1 MKKNNII
8 AIAAIALMFTACS
21 NDNDFTTN
29 NEGKDTPIS
38 LSVGVGEL
46 SVVTRAESNTTTPLT
61 TGALGLYITK
71 NGDKNIIDKYLC
83 NNAKFTASNTDTGT
97 SWTCSTT
104 YYWASDNATIN
115 YFAYFPFLGTER
127 TAATSL
133 SWDTSTQTGVGDG
146 GYDPL
151 DLLYV
156 NGSATNTASDHGI
169 KITLGHV
176 CSKLVVNVSKL
187 GSEITTG
194 TISSIKIGGLK
205 AKGNFY
211 LFADSNNGHD
221 AGSWDPDVNS
231 ADINMKSITANAG
244 MNSTYEAILIPQT
257 AAFTLT
263 IRLSDN
269 SEFQLAVPE
278 QTFAAGTCYTLT
290 MQVGQDKVTIGNI
303 TQTPWQDVS
312 GGELTAQ

>member
-1 MKKNNII
+1 MKKNNIL
-8 AIAAIALMFTACS
+8 AIAAIALTFTACS

-83 NNAKFTASNTDTGT
+83 NNAQFTYNNGWSCG
-97 SWTCSTT
+97 TT
-104 YYWASDNATIN
+104 YYWAADNATID
-115 YFAYFPFLGTER
+115 YVAYHPYQSSISGNFI
-127 TAATSL
+127 
-133 SWDTSTQTGVGDG
+133 SWDVTNQSSGN
-146 GYDPL
+146 L
-151 DLLYV
+151 DLLYQNASNV
-156 NGSATNTASDHGI
+156 ANTVSHSID
-169 KITLGHV
+169 ITLGHV

-187 GSEITTG
+187 GSEIAEG
-194 TISSIKIGGLK
+194 KTISSIKIGGLK

-211 LFADSNNGHD
+211 LFADSNNGHG
-221 AGSWDPDVNS
+221 AGSWDPDVNP
-231 ADINMKSITANAG
+231 ADIGMKSITANAG

-263 IRLSDN
+263 ISLSNN
-269 SEFQLAVPE
+269 SEYQLAVPSH
-278 QTFAAGTCYTLT
+278 TFEAGTCYTLT
-290 MQVGQDKVTIGNI
+290 IQVGQDKVNLGSI
-303 TQTPWQDVS
+303 TQTDWVTKD
-312 GGELTAQ
+312 GGPLTAQ

>member
-8 AIAAIALMFTACS
+8 AIAAIALTFTACS

-83 NNAKFTASNTDTGT
+83 NNAQFTYNNGWSCG
-97 SWTCSTT
+97 TT
-104 YYWASDNATIN
+104 YYWAADNATID
-115 YFAYFPFLGTER
+115 YVAYHPYQSTVTGNCI
-127 TAATSL
+127 
-133 SWDTSTQTGVGDG
+133 SWDVTSQDSGN
-146 GYDPL
+146 L
-151 DLLYV
+151 DLLYQNASNV
-156 NGSATNTASDHGI
+156 ANTDSHSID
-169 KITLGHV
+169 ITLGHV

-187 GSEITTG
+187 GSEIAEG
-194 TISSIKIGGLK
+194 KTISSIKIGGLK

-211 LFADSNNGHD
+211 LFADSNNGHG
-221 AGSWDPDVNS
+221 AGSWDPDVNP
-231 ADINMKSITANAG
+231 ADIGMKSITANEG

-257 AAFTLT
+257 APFTLT
-263 IRLSDN
+263 ISLSNN
-269 SEFQLAVPE
+269 SEYQLAVPS

-290 MQVGQDKVTIGNI
+290 IQVGQDKVTIGNI

-312 GGELTAQ
+312 GGDLTAQ

>member
-8 AIAAIALMFTACS
+8 AIAAIALTFTACS
-21 NDNDFTTN
+21 NDNDITTN

-83 NNAKFTASNTDTGT
+83 NNAKFTASTTDTGT

-115 YFAYFPFLGTER
+115 YFAYFPFQGTEG

-133 SWDTSTQTGVGDG
+133 PWDTSTQTGVVDG

-156 NGSATNTASDHGI
+156 NGSATNTANDHGI
-169 KITLGHV
+169 NITLGHV
-176 CSKLVVNVSKL
+176 CSKLIVNVSKL
-187 GSEITTG
+187 GSEVDQSATV
-194 TISSIKIGGLK
+194 SSIKLGGIYP
-205 AKGNFY
+205 KGDFN
-211 LFADSNNGHD
+211 LSGDN
-221 AGSWDPDVNS
+221 AGSWVPDVNP
-231 ADINMKSITANAG
+231 ADIEMAVLVTPNQDMKA
-244 MNSTYEAILIPQT
+244 TYEAILIPQT

-269 SEFQLAVPE
+269 SEYQLAVPSH
-278 QTFAAGTCYTLT
+278 TFEAGTCYTLT
-290 MQVGQDKVTIGNI
+290 IQVGQDKVNLGSI
-303 TQTPWQDVS
+303 TQTDWVTKD
-312 GGELTAQ
+312 GGPLTAQ

>member
-8 AIAAIALMFTACS
+8 AIAAIALTFTACS

-46 SVVTRAESNTTTPLT
+46 SVVTRAENTSLLT
-61 TGALGLYITK
+61 SGELGLYITR
-71 NGDKNIIDKYLC
+71 NGEKDVLGKYLC
-83 NNAKFTASNTDTGT
+83 DNEKFTASTTATGT
-97 SWTCSTT
+97 SWTCNTT
-104 YYWASDNATIN
+104 YYWAADDATID
-115 YFAYFPFLGTER
+115 YVAYHPYQSSISGNFI
-127 TAATSL
+127 
-133 SWDTSTQTGVGDG
+133 SWDVTNQSSGN
-146 GYDPL
+146 L
-151 DLLYV
+151 DLLYQNASNV
-156 NGSATNTASDHGI
+156 ANTDSHSID
-169 KITLGHV
+169 ITLGHV

-187 GSEITTG
+187 GSEIAEG
-194 TISSIKIGGLK
+194 KTISSIKIGGLK
-205 AKGNFY
+205 AVGNFY
-211 LFADSNNGHD
+211 LLADTYNQID
-221 AGSWDPDVNS
+221 AGSWKPDVNP
-231 ADINMKSITANAG
+231 ADIVMKSTTTNAN

-290 MQVGQDKVTIGNI
+290 IQVGQDKVTIGNI

-312 GGELTAQ
+312 GGDLTAQ

>member
-8 AIAAIALMFTACS
+8 AIAAIALTFTACS

-46 SVVTRAESNTTTPLT
+46 SVVTRAENTATLAD
-61 TGALGLYITK
+61 GELGLYITK
-71 NGDKNIIDKYLC
+71 NEEKNVIGKYLC
-83 NNAKFTASNTDTGT
+83 NNAKFTASTTDTRT
-97 SWTCSTT
+97 SWTCNTT

-115 YFAYFPFLGTER
+115 YFAYFPFQGTEG

-133 SWDTSTQTGVGDG
+133 PWDTSTQTGVGGG

-156 NGSATNTASDHGI
+156 NGSATNTANDHGI

-176 CSKLVVNVSKL
+176 CSKLIVNVSKL
-187 GSEITTG
+187 GSEVDQSATV
-194 TISSIKIGGLK
+194 SSIKLVGIYP
-205 AKGNFY
+205 KGDFN
-211 LFADSNNGHD
+211 LSGDN
-221 AGSWDPDVNS
+221 AGSWVPDVNP
-231 ADINMKSITANAG
+231 ADIEMAVLVTPNQNMKA
-244 MNSTYEAILIPQT
+244 TYEAILIPQT

-269 SEFQLAVPE
+269 SEYQLAVPSH
-278 QTFAAGTCYTLT
+278 TFEAGTCYTLT
-290 MQVGQDKVTIGNI
+290 IQVGQDKVNLGSI
-303 TQTPWQDVS
+303 TQTDWVTKD
-312 GGELTAQ
+312 GGPLTAQ

>member
-8 AIAAIALMFTACS
+8 AIAAIALTFTACS

-83 NNAKFTASNTDTGT
+83 NNAQFTYNNGWSCG
-97 SWTCSTT
+97 TT
-104 YYWASDNATIN
+104 YYWAADNATID
-115 YFAYFPFLGTER
+115 YVAYHPYQSSISGNFI
-127 TAATSL
+127 
-133 SWDTSTQTGVGDG
+133 SWDVTNQSSGN
-146 GYDPL
+146 L
-151 DLLYV
+151 DLLYQNASNV
-156 NGSATNTASDHGI
+156 ANTDSHSID
-169 KITLGHV
+169 ITLGHV

-187 GSEITTG
+187 GSEIASG
-194 TISSIKIGGLK
+194 TISSIKIAGLK

-211 LFADSNNGHD
+211 LLADTNNGHG
-221 AGSWDPDVNS
+221 AGSWDPDVNP
-231 ADINMKSITANAG
+231 ADIGMKSITANEG

-257 AAFTLT
+257 APFTLT

-269 SEFQLAVPE
+269 SEYQLAVPSH
-278 QTFAAGTCYTLT
+278 TFEAGTCYTLT
-290 MQVGQDKVTIGNI
+290 IQVGQDKVNLGSI
-303 TQTPWQDVS
+303 TQTDWVTKD
-312 GGELTAQ
+312 GGPLTAQ

>member
-1 MKKNNII
+1 MKKNNIL
-8 AIAAIALMFTACS
+8 AIAAIALTFTACS

-38 LSVGVGEL
+38 LSVGVGDL
-46 SVVTRAESNTTTPLT
+46 SVVTRAGSNTTTPLT

-83 NNAKFTASNTDTGT
+83 NNAKFTASTTDTGT
-97 SWTCSTT
+97 SWTCNTT

-133 SWDTSTQTGVGDG
+133 PWDTSTQTGVGGG

-156 NGSATNTASDHGI
+156 NGSATNTANDHGI

-176 CSKLVVNVSKL
+176 CSKLIVNVSKL
-187 GSEITTG
+187 GSEVDQSATV
-194 TISSIKIGGLK
+194 SSIKLGGIYP
-205 AKGNFY
+205 KGDFN
-211 LFADSNNGHD
+211 LSGDN
-221 AGSWDPDVNS
+221 AGTWTVDENTTG
-231 ADINMKSITANAG
+231 DITMNKLGTQATG
-244 MNSTYEAILIPQT
+244 MNSTFESIIIPQT
-257 AAFTLT
+257 AAFSLT
-263 IRLSDN
+263 ITLSN
-269 SEFQLAVPE
+269 NTTYKLSIPSH
-278 QTFAAGTCYTLT
+278 TFEKGTCYTLT

-303 TQTPWQDVS
+303 TQTLWEEVS
-312 GGELTAQ
+312 GGPLTAQ

>member
-8 AIAAIALMFTACS
+8 AIAAIALTFTACS

-71 NGDKNIIDKYLC
+71 NEEKNVIGKYLC
-83 NNAKFTASNTDTGT
+83 NNAKFTASTTDTRT
-97 SWTCSTT
+97 SWTCNTT

-115 YFAYFPFLGTER
+115 YFAYFPFQGTEG

-133 SWDTSTQTGVGDG
+133 PWDTSTQTGVVDG

-156 NGSATNTASDHGI
+156 NGSATNTANDHGI
-169 KITLGHV
+169 NITLGHV
-176 CSKLVVNVSKL
+176 CSKLIVNVSKL
-187 GSEITTG
+187 GSEVDQSATV
-194 TISSIKIGGLK
+194 SSIKLGGIYP
-205 AKGNFY
+205 KGDFN
-211 LFADSNNGHD
+211 LSGDN
-221 AGSWDPDVNS
+221 AGTWVPDVNP
-231 ADINMKSITANAG
+231 ADIEMAVLVTPNQDMKA
-244 MNSTYEAILIPQT
+244 TYEAILIPQT

-269 SEFQLAVPE
+269 SEYQLAVPSH
-278 QTFAAGTCYTLT
+278 TFEAGTCYTLT
-290 MQVGQDKVTIGNI
+290 IQVGQDKVNLGSI
-303 TQTPWQDVS
+303 TQTDWVTKD
-312 GGELTAQ
+312 GGPLTAQ

>member
-8 AIAAIALMFTACS
+8 AIAAIALTFTACS

-83 NNAKFTASNTDTGT
+83 NNAQFTYNNGWSCG
-97 SWTCSTT
+97 TT
-104 YYWASDNATIN
+104 YYWAADNATIDYVAYHPYQSSITGN
-115 YFAYFPFLGTER
+115 YISWNV
-127 TAATSL
+127 TSQD
-133 SWDTSTQTGVGDG
+133 SGN
-146 GYDPL
+146 L
-151 DLLYV
+151 DLLYQNASNV
-156 NGSATNTASDHGI
+156 ANTDSHSID
-169 KITLGHV
+169 ITLGHV

-187 GSEITTG
+187 GSEIAEG
-194 TISSIKIGGLK
+194 KTISSIKIGGLK

-211 LFADSNNGHD
+211 LFADSNNGHG
-221 AGSWDPDVNS
+221 AGSWDPDVNP
-231 ADINMKSITANAG
+231 ADIGMKSITANAG

-257 AAFTLT
+257 APFTLT

-269 SEFQLAVPE
+269 SEYQLAVPSH
-278 QTFAAGTCYTLT
+278 TFEAGTCYTLT
-290 MQVGQDKVTIGNI
+290 IQVGQDKVNLGSI
-303 TQTPWQDVS
+303 THTDWVTKD
-312 GGELTAQ
+312 GGPLTAQ

>member
-8 AIAAIALMFTACS
+8 AIAAIALTFTACS

-46 SVVTRAESNTTTPLT
+46 SVVTRAENTATLAD
-61 TGALGLYITK
+61 GELGLYITK
-71 NGDKNIIDKYLC
+71 NGEKTLQGKYLC
-83 NNAKFTASNTDTGT
+83 NNAKFTYSNSG
-97 SWTCSTT
+97 WTCGTT
-104 YYWASDNATIN
+104 YYWAADNATIDYVAYHPYQSPVTGN
-115 YFAYFPFLGTER
+115 YI
-127 TAATSL
+127 
-133 SWDTSTQTGVGDG
+133 SWNVTDQSSGN
-146 GYDPL
+146 L
-151 DLLYV
+151 DLLYQNASNV
-156 NGSATNTASDHGI
+156 ANTDSHSI
-169 KITLGHV
+169 NITLGHV

-187 GSEITTG
+187 GSEIAEG
-194 TISSIKIGGLK
+194 KTISSIKIGGLK

-211 LFADSNNGHD
+211 LLADTNNGHV
-221 AGSWDPDVNS
+221 AGSWDPDVNP
-231 ADINMKSITANAG
+231 ADIGMKSITANEG

-257 AAFTLT
+257 APFTLT

-269 SEFQLAVPE
+269 SEYQLSVPSHA
-278 QTFAAGTCYTLT
+278 FAAGTCYTLT

-312 GGELTAQ
+312 GGDLTAQ

>member
-8 AIAAIALMFTACS
+8 AIAAIALTFTACS

-46 SVVTRAESNTTTPLT
+46 SVVTRAGSNTTTPLT

-83 NNAKFTASNTDTGT
+83 NNAQFTYNNGWSCG
-97 SWTCSTT
+97 TT
-104 YYWASDNATIN
+104 YYWAADNATID
-115 YFAYFPFLGTER
+115 YVAYHPYQSSISGNFI
-127 TAATSL
+127 
-133 SWDTSTQTGVGDG
+133 SWDVTNQSSGN
-146 GYDPL
+146 L
-151 DLLYV
+151 DLLYQNASNV
-156 NGSATNTASDHGI
+156 ANTVSHSID
-169 KITLGHV
+169 ITLGHV

-187 GSEITTG
+187 GSEIAEG
-194 TISSIKIGGLK
+194 KTISSIKIGGLK

-211 LFADSNNGHD
+211 LFADSNNGHG
-221 AGSWDPDVNS
+221 AGSWDPDVNP
-231 ADINMKSITANAG
+231 ADIGMKSITANAG

-263 IRLSDN
+263 ISLSNN
-269 SEFQLAVPE
+269 SEYQLAVPSH
-278 QTFAAGTCYTLT
+278 TFEAGTCYTLT
-290 MQVGQDKVTIGNI
+290 IQVGQDKVNLGSI
-303 TQTPWQDVS
+303 TQTDWVTKD
-312 GGELTAQ
+312 GGPLTAQ

>member
-8 AIAAIALMFTACS
+8 AIAAIALTFTACS

-83 NNAKFTASNTDTGT
+83 NNAQFTYNNGWSCG
-97 SWTCSTT
+97 TT
-104 YYWASDNATIN
+104 YYWAADNATID
-115 YFAYFPFLGTER
+115 YVAYHPYQSSISGNFI
-127 TAATSL
+127 
-133 SWDTSTQTGVGDG
+133 SWDVTNQSSGN
-146 GYDPL
+146 L
-151 DLLYV
+151 DLLYE
-156 NGSATNTASDHGI
+156 NTSNVANTDSHSI
-169 KITLGHV
+169 NITLGHV

-187 GSEITTG
+187 GSEIAEG
-194 TISSIKIGGLK
+194 KTISSIKIGGLK

-211 LFADSNNGHD
+211 LFADSNNGHG
-221 AGSWDPDVNS
+221 AGSWDPDVNP
-231 ADINMKSITANAG
+231 ADIGMKSITANAG

-263 IRLSDN
+263 ISLSDN
-269 SEFQLAVPE
+269 SEYQLAVPSH
-278 QTFAAGTCYTLT
+278 TFEAGTCYTLT
-290 MQVGQDKVTIGNI
+290 IQVGQDKVNLGSI
-303 TQTPWQDVS
+303 TQTPWSEVN
-312 GGELTAQ
+312 GGSLNAQ

>member
-8 AIAAIALMFTACS
+8 AIAAIALTFTACS

-46 SVVTRAESNTTTPLT
+46 SVVTRAESGTTTPLT

-71 NGDKNIIDKYLC
+71 NGDKDLVGKYLC

-115 YFAYFPFLGTER
+115 YFAYFPFQETEG

-133 SWDTSTQTGVGDG
+133 PWDTSTQTGVGDG

-156 NGSATNTASDHGI
+156 NGSATNTANDHGI
-169 KITLGHV
+169 NITLGHV
-176 CSKLVVNVSKL
+176 CSKLIVNVSKL
-187 GSEITTG
+187 GSEVDQSATV
-194 TISSIKIGGLK
+194 SSIKLVGIYP
-205 AKGNFY
+205 KGDFN
-211 LFADSNNGHD
+211 LSGD
-221 AGSWDPDVNS
+221 
-231 ADINMKSITANAG
+231 NAG
-244 MNSTYEAILIPQT
+244 TWTVDENTTGDITSDCSV
-257 AAFTLT
+257 
-263 IRLSDN
+263 LSDYHP
-269 SEFQLAVPE
+269 Q
-278 QTFAAGTCYTLT
+278 QQRHI
-290 MQVGQDKVTIGNI
+290 QVVNPISYI
-303 TQTPWQDVS
+303 
-312 GGELTAQ
+312 

>member
-8 AIAAIALMFTACS
+8 AIAAIALTFTACS

-71 NGDKNIIDKYLC
+71 NEEKNVIGKYLC
-83 NNAKFTASNTDTGT
+83 NNAKFTASTTDTRT
-97 SWTCSTT
+97 SWTCNTT
-104 YYWASDNATIN
+104 YYWASDNAIIN
-115 YFAYFPFLGTER
+115 YFAYFPFLGTEG

-133 SWDTSTQTGVGDG
+133 PWDTSTQTGVGGG

-156 NGSATNTASDHGI
+156 NGSATNTANDHGI
-169 KITLGHV
+169 NITLGHV
-176 CSKLVVNVSKL
+176 CSKLIVNVSKL
-187 GSEITTG
+187 GSEVDQSATV
-194 TISSIKIGGLK
+194 SSIKLGGIYP
-205 AKGNFY
+205 KGDFN
-211 LFADSNNGHD
+211 LSGDN
-221 AGSWDPDVNS
+221 AGTWVPDVNP
-231 ADINMKSITANAG
+231 ADIEMAVLVTPNQDMKA
-244 MNSTYEAILIPQT
+244 TYEAILIPQT

-269 SEFQLAVPE
+269 SEYQLAVPSH
-278 QTFAAGTCYTLT
+278 TFEAGTCYTLT
-290 MQVGQDKVTIGNI
+290 IQVGQDKVNLGSI
-303 TQTPWQDVS
+303 TQTDWVTKD
-312 GGELTAQ
+312 GGPLTAQ

>member
-8 AIAAIALMFTACS
+8 AIAAIALTFTACS

-46 SVVTRAESNTTTPLT
+46 SVVTRAESGTTTPLT

-83 NNAKFTASNTDTGT
+83 NNAQFTYNNGWSCG
-97 SWTCSTT
+97 TT
-104 YYWASDNATIN
+104 YYWAADNATID
-115 YFAYFPFLGTER
+115 YVAYHPYQSSISGNFI
-127 TAATSL
+127 
-133 SWDTSTQTGVGDG
+133 SWDVTNQSSGN
-146 GYDPL
+146 L
-151 DLLYV
+151 DLLYQNASNV
-156 NGSATNTASDHGI
+156 ANTDSHSID
-169 KITLGHV
+169 ITLGHV

-187 GSEITTG
+187 GSEIASG
-194 TISSIKIGGLK
+194 TISSIKIAGLK

-211 LFADSNNGHD
+211 LLADTNNGHG
-221 AGSWDPDVNS
+221 AGSWDPDVNP
-231 ADINMKSITANAG
+231 ADIGMKSITANEG

-257 AAFTLT
+257 APFTLT
-263 IRLSDN
+263 ISLSNN
-269 SEFQLAVPE
+269 SEYQLAVPS

-290 MQVGQDKVTIGNI
+290 IQVGQDKVTIGNI

-312 GGELTAQ
+312 GGDLTAQ